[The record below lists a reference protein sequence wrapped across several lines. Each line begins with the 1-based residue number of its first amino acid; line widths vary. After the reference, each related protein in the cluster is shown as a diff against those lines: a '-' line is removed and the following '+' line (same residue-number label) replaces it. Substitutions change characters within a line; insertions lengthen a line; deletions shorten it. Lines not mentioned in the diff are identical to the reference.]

1 MPASSLN
8 LHCVGRTVSAMKN
21 SFLKVVQ
28 LGIKSLVLQ
37 KMRAGL
43 AALGIFIGTTTVIWL
58 VAVGEGVSYR
68 AQQQILELGAKNVI
82 VRTMNPNSGSDRD
95 SNSRVKAY
103 GLLRTDYRRIVE
115 NIPNIRRAI
124 PMRELRFEL
133 RVGNRSADA
142 KLVGC
147 VEDYLE
153 LNQLEIA
160 RGRWLTPRDRRKK
173 YVVLADDTAKRLFPF
188 ENPIGKTIWVGSE
201 FYKVIG
207 QTKPRTA
214 SAAIGGSLDSRDY
227 NLDAYIPL
235 ETLRQRVGDLVM
247 KRVGGEFQG
256 EQVELTQITV
266 EVEHIED
273 VDETAQIIETLLR
286 KFHEKEDYAVVIP
299 KELLRQAE
307 RTRAMFNVLL
317 VVIAGISLFVG
328 GIGIMN
334 IMLATVTERT
344 REIGIRRALGATRSH
359 IIQQFLIETVVL
371 TASGGLLGV
380 LFGLAVGPLF
390 RGLRAGVTLMSPDL
404 LPPIVYKL
412 EPRIAPWS
420 VLLSLLISLGV
431 GLVFGVYPAR
441 QAAHM
446 DPIEALRHE

>member
-1 MPASSLN
+1 
-8 LHCVGRTVSAMKN
+8 
-21 SFLKVVQ
+21 
-28 LGIKSLVLQ
+28 
-37 KMRAGL
+37 MRAGL

-58 VAVGEGVSYR
+58 VAVGEGVSHR
-68 AQQQILELGAKNVI
+68 AQQQILELGATNVI
-82 VRTMNPNSGSDRD
+82 VRSKEPNDALERD
-95 SNSRVKAY
+95 SNSRVKTY
-103 GLLRTDYRRIVE
+103 GLLRNDYRRIVE

-124 PMRELRFEL
+124 PMKELRFEL
-133 RVGNRSADA
+133 RMGNRTADA

-147 VEDYLE
+147 VDDYLQ
-153 LNQLEIA
+153 LNRLQIA
-160 RGRWLTPRDRRKK
+160 RGRWLTSRDRGNKV
-173 YVVLADDTAKRLFPF
+173 VVLADDTAKRLFPF

-235 ETLRQRVGDLVM
+235 TTLRRRVGDLVM

-256 EQVELTQITV
+256 EQVELSQITV
-266 EVEHIED
+266 EVDRIED
-273 VDETAQIIETLLR
+273 VDEMAQIIGTLLK
-286 KFHEKEDYAVVIP
+286 KFHDQEDYAVVVP

-307 RTRAMFNVLL
+307 RTRAMFNALL
-317 VVIAGISLFVG
+317 VVIAGISLLVG

-344 REIGIRRALGATRSH
+344 REIGIRRALGATRQD
-359 IIQQFLIETVVL
+359 IIKQFLIEAVVL
-371 TASGGLLGV
+371 TASGGVLGV
-380 LFGLAVGPLF
+380 LFGLSVGPVF
-390 RGLRAGVTLMSPDL
+390 RALRAGLTILSPDL
-404 LPPIVYKL
+404 LPPVVHLI

-420 VLLSLLISLGV
+420 IVLSLLISLVVGV
-431 GLVFGVYPAR
+431 LFGVYPAR
-441 QAAHM
+441 QAAFM